1 MFNEISLN
9 IVGLV
14 FCYKENIVGIFE
26 KLACVQLAV
35 LVVVIENFNEVE
47 LVKEVSL
54 LNITLVCY
62 SITIKP

>member
-35 LVVVIENFNEVE
+35 LVVVSENFNVE